1 MKFMLFLKAFALKLR
16 SRLLPTFDKQSG
28 VEKFL
33 SAIMLFVG
41 KPSNSLIHNSGIT
54 GALVS
59 SFLLANSYSR
69 PHWVLIPSAAVKQK
83 SSNIFRLS
91 LECSSGCCI
100 VSLYFVEVSVEL
112 FIRSWYKVGWM
123 SSRSFWL
130 LFSVQFKNG
139 NVTWWLKK
147 AKTSSS
153 VINNSCSIWKPNRAS
168 TFNNNFLPLKNEL
181 KFWVNI

>member
-1 MKFMLFLKAFALKLR
+1 MLFLKAFPLKLR

-91 LECSSGCCI
+91 LEC
-100 VSLYFVEVSVEL
+100 
-112 FIRSWYKVGWM
+112 
-123 SSRSFWL
+123 
-130 LFSVQFKNG
+130 
-139 NVTWWLKK
+139 
-147 AKTSSS
+147 
-153 VINNSCSIWKPNRAS
+153 
-168 TFNNNFLPLKNEL
+168 
-181 KFWVNI
+181 